1 MPCGNSLSRFV
12 VANSLFLA
20 APTQIIAAIYGLAAS
35 GELWPHVG
43 ISAAE
48 FALGYVI
55 ASLLGIALGFAMA
68 SSEVVKKMLQP
79 WISGL
84 YATPTIA
91 LAPLFILWLG
101 IGIWSKVV
109 VVIFL
114 VLFPVTINTEAG
126 LRTTSPRLIEMLR
139 SFGATPRQIFFKL
152 SLPSAMPFILA
163 GLKLGIGRGLIGV
176 VVAELFGSR
185 AGLGRL
191 ISQSADA
198 FNMPELFAG
207 VVILAVA
214 GIVMTAGFTWLERV
228 ARAVD
233 AGLTRNDGIGSMAP
247 KLALDAAQQALRR
260 SRSAARHQC
269 RDRPR
274 RVHLAGRPERLRQ
287 DHAAAHRRR
296 ALSRQAPARCCSTA
310 APCARPGGDRGFV
323 FQSDNLLPWRTVLR
337 QRASSAPRS
346 PAAPAPRSE
355 PHRAN
360 CCGSSASKASR
371 AISRASFPAACASA
385 SISRARSPSIRKSC

>member
-1 MPCGNSLSRFV
+1 MVTIESSNPDKVGPAPRAPVHAFARVRVRGPHLAGLLSIVAGLALWEFFSRVV
-12 VANSLFLA
+12 VANALFLA
-20 APTQIIAAIYGLAAS
+20 APTQIFGAIYRLAI
-35 GELWPHVG
+35 GGQLGPHIA

-48 FALGYVI
+48 FAIGYVI
-55 ASLLGIALGFAMA
+55 ASLLGIVTGFVMA
-68 SSEVVKKMLQP
+68 SSEVGKRILQP
-79 WISGL
+79 WIAGL

-101 IGIWSKVV
+101 IGIWSKVL

-126 LRTTSPRLIEMLR
+126 LRTTSARLIEMLR

-228 ARAVD
+228 LVPW
-233 AGLTRNDGIGSMAP
+233 TRD
-247 KLALDAAQQALRR
+247 
-260 SRSAARHQC
+260 
-269 RDRPR
+269 
-274 RVHLAGRPERLRQ
+274 
-287 DHAAAHRRR
+287 
-296 ALSRQAPARCCSTA
+296 
-310 APCARPGGDRGFV
+310 
-323 FQSDNLLPWRTVLR
+323 
-337 QRASSAPRS
+337 
-346 PAAPAPRSE
+346 
-355 PHRAN
+355 
-360 CCGSSASKASR
+360 
-371 AISRASFPAACASA
+371 
-385 SISRARSPSIRKSC
+385 

>member
-1 MPCGNSLSRFV
+1 MMATIETSPLSEVGAARRPKAETSAPTRTRGLHFAGLISILAGLALWEFLSRVV
-12 VANSLFLA
+12 VANALFLA
-20 APTQIIAAIYGLAAS
+20 APSQIFGAIYNLAIS
-35 GELWPHVG
+35 GQLWPHIA

-48 FALGYVI
+48 FAIGYVI
-55 ASLLGIALGFAMA
+55 ASALGIVVGFVMA
-68 SSEVVKKMLQP
+68 SSEVGKKVLQP

-101 IGIWSKVV
+101 IGIWSKVL

-126 LRTTSPRLIEMLR
+126 LRTTSARLIEMLR

-207 VVILAVA
+207 VIILAVA
-214 GIVMTAGFTWLERV
+214 GIVMTSGFTWLERALV
-228 ARAVD
+228 PW
-233 AGLTRNDGIGSMAP
+233 TRD
-247 KLALDAAQQALRR
+247 
-260 SRSAARHQC
+260 
-269 RDRPR
+269 
-274 RVHLAGRPERLRQ
+274 
-287 DHAAAHRRR
+287 
-296 ALSRQAPARCCSTA
+296 
-310 APCARPGGDRGFV
+310 
-323 FQSDNLLPWRTVLR
+323 
-337 QRASSAPRS
+337 
-346 PAAPAPRSE
+346 
-355 PHRAN
+355 
-360 CCGSSASKASR
+360 
-371 AISRASFPAACASA
+371 
-385 SISRARSPSIRKSC
+385 

>member
-1 MPCGNSLSRFV
+1 MATIESPSVGEVGAALPPQTTPQTLRGAVARQFGMRFAGLLSILAGLALWEFVSRFL
-12 VANSLFLA
+12 VANALFLA
-20 APTQIIAAIYGLAAS
+20 APTQIFAAIIDLAKS
-35 GELWPHVG
+35 GELWPHIA

-55 ASLLGIALGFAMA
+55 ASLLGITVGFAMA
-68 SSEVVKKMLQP
+68 SSDLAKKVLQP

-114 VLFPVTINTEAG
+114 VLFPVAINTEAG
-126 LRTTSPRLIEMLR
+126 LRTTSARLIEMLR

-198 FNMPELFAG
+198 FNMPDLFAG

-214 GIVMTAGFTWLERV
+214 GIVMTAGFTRLERV
-228 ARAVD
+228 LVPW
-233 AGLTRNDGIGSMAP
+233 TRD
-247 KLALDAAQQALRR
+247 
-260 SRSAARHQC
+260 
-269 RDRPR
+269 
-274 RVHLAGRPERLRQ
+274 
-287 DHAAAHRRR
+287 
-296 ALSRQAPARCCSTA
+296 
-310 APCARPGGDRGFV
+310 
-323 FQSDNLLPWRTVLR
+323 
-337 QRASSAPRS
+337 
-346 PAAPAPRSE
+346 
-355 PHRAN
+355 
-360 CCGSSASKASR
+360 
-371 AISRASFPAACASA
+371 
-385 SISRARSPSIRKSC
+385 

>member
-1 MPCGNSLSRFV
+1 MATIESNSSDEIGAARAATSSAGAYFRLRGLHFAGLLSILAGLALWEFFSRVV
-12 VANSLFLA
+12 VANALFLA
-20 APTQIIAAIYGLAAS
+20 APTQIFGAIYRLAAA
-35 GELWPHVG
+35 GQLGPHIA

-48 FALGYVI
+48 FAIGYAI
-55 ASLLGIALGFAMA
+55 ASLLGIVIGFIMA
-68 SSEVVKKMLQP
+68 SSELGKKILQP
-79 WISGL
+79 WIAGL

-101 IGIWSKVV
+101 IGIWSKVL

-126 LRTTSPRLIEMLR
+126 LRTTSARLIEMLR
-139 SFGATPRQIFFKL
+139 SFGATQQQIFFKL

-214 GIVMTAGFTWLERV
+214 GIALTAGFTWIERV
-228 ARAVD
+228 LVPW
-233 AGLTRNDGIGSMAP
+233 TRD
-247 KLALDAAQQALRR
+247 
-260 SRSAARHQC
+260 
-269 RDRPR
+269 
-274 RVHLAGRPERLRQ
+274 
-287 DHAAAHRRR
+287 
-296 ALSRQAPARCCSTA
+296 
-310 APCARPGGDRGFV
+310 
-323 FQSDNLLPWRTVLR
+323 
-337 QRASSAPRS
+337 
-346 PAAPAPRSE
+346 
-355 PHRAN
+355 
-360 CCGSSASKASR
+360 
-371 AISRASFPAACASA
+371 
-385 SISRARSPSIRKSC
+385 